1 MEETLD
7 VAAMDLRD
15 FQGRGDDDDGDG
27 GDDDGLDSGDG
38 GDLDGGLDT
47 GDGRAEIMCEPQRAQ
62 GKGEGMLEKTYMSV
76 VVPRVV

>member
-15 FQGRGDDDDGDG
+15 FQGRDDDGDGGG

-38 GDLDGGLDT
+38 GDLDGGLDA
-47 GDGRAEIMCEPQRAQ
+47 GDGRAEIMCEPKRVQ
-62 GKGEGMLEKTYMSV
+62 GKGKECQRRLT
-76 VVPRVV
+76 